1 MSLSKKN
8 IVIAVILIVVA
19 LASFF
24 VLAKT
29 FSDPETLKE
38 TSAALDEKEDVVL
51 KMSIVSLAAASAID
65 LIPGDTGQSV
75 SKRLTDL
82 GGYFILLFAAIYLE
96 KLLITIGGALA
107 FKILVPVGLLLLAG
121 FFVFNS
127 EVLKSVGIKMVSLGL
142 VMFLLVPTSVW
153 VSDAVD
159 KTHKESKQNAIEEF
173 SEETGLAEGAQEE
186 NVEKKE
192 TKKGLTSFFSNSKET
207 LSAAATKVKDLPE
220 KAGTLLNNLVEEIA
234 YYFVSICVIPILVLV
249 LMVVL
254 VKQILGF
261 SSGGAS
267 GAASMIKELKSIKQ
281 ELKGSE
287 E

>member
-1 MSLSKKN
+1 MSISKKN
-8 IVIAVILIVVA
+8 IIIAVVLIVIA
-19 LASFF
+19 LASFS

-38 TSAALDEKEDVVL
+38 TSAALEAKEDTVL

-65 LIPGDTGQSV
+65 LIPGDAGKSV
-75 SKRLTDL
+75 SDRLTDL
-82 GGYFILLFAAIYLE
+82 GGYFVLLFAAIYFE
-96 KLLITIGGALA
+96 KLLITIGGAFA
-107 FKILVPVGLLLLAG
+107 FKILIPIGLLLLAG

-127 EVLKSVGIKMVSLGL
+127 ELLKSVGIKMVSLGL

-153 VSDAVD
+153 VSGAVD
-159 KTHKESKQNAIEEF
+159 KTHEQSKQIAIEEF
-173 SEETGLAEGAQEE
+173 SEETGIADVKQEE
-186 NVEKKE
+186 RAEETK
-192 TKKGLTSFFSNSKET
+192 TKKGLSAFFNNSKET

-220 KAGTLLNNLVEEIA
+220 KASALLNNLVEEIA
-234 YYFVSICVIPILVLV
+234 YYFVSICVIPILVLI

-254 VKQILGF
+254 VKQILGL
-261 SSGGAS
+261 SSGGVS

-281 ELKGSE
+281 ELRSSE

>member
-1 MSLSKKN
+1 MSISKKN
-8 IVIAVILIVVA
+8 IIIAVVLIVIA
-19 LASFF
+19 LASFS

-38 TSAALDEKEDVVL
+38 TSAALEAKEDTVL

-65 LIPGDTGQSV
+65 LIPGDAGKSV
-75 SKRLTDL
+75 SDRLTDL
-82 GGYFILLFAAIYLE
+82 GGYFVLLFAAIYFE
-96 KLLITIGGALA
+96 KLLITIGGAFA
-107 FKILVPVGLLLLAG
+107 FKILIPIGLLLLAG

-127 EVLKSVGIKMVSLGL
+127 ELLKSVGIKMVSLGL

-159 KTHKESKQNAIEEF
+159 KTHEQSKQIAIEEF
-173 SEETGLAEGAQEE
+173 SEETGIAEGTQEE
-186 NVEKKE
+186 KTEETK
-192 TKKGLTSFFSNSKET
+192 TKKGLSAFFNNSKET

-220 KAGTLLNNLVEEIA
+220 KAGDLLNNLVEEIA
-234 YYFVSICVIPILVLV
+234 YYFVSICVIPILVLI
-249 LMVVL
+249 LMAVL
-254 VKQILGF
+254 VKQILGL
-261 SSGGAS
+261 SSGGVS

-281 ELKGSE
+281 ELRSSE

>member
-1 MSLSKKN
+1 MSISKKN
-8 IVIAVILIVVA
+8 IIIAVVLIVIA
-19 LASFF
+19 LASFS

-38 TSAALDEKEDVVL
+38 TSAALEAKEDTVL

-65 LIPGDTGQSV
+65 LIPGDAGKSV
-75 SKRLTDL
+75 SDRLTDL
-82 GGYFILLFAAIYLE
+82 GGYFVLLFAAIYFE
-96 KLLITIGGALA
+96 KLLITIGGAFA
-107 FKILVPVGLLLLAG
+107 FKILIPIGLLLLAG

-127 EVLKSVGIKMVSLGL
+127 ELLKSVGIKMVSLGL

-159 KTHKESKQNAIEEF
+159 KTHEQSKQIAIEEF
-173 SEETGLAEGAQEE
+173 SEETGIADVKQEE
-186 NVEKKE
+186 KAEETK
-192 TKKGLTSFFSNSKET
+192 TKKGLSAFFNNSKET

-220 KAGTLLNNLVEEIA
+220 KAGDLLNNLVEEIA
-234 YYFVSICVIPILVLV
+234 YYFVSICVIPILVLI

-254 VKQILGF
+254 VKQILGL
-261 SSGGAS
+261 SSGGVS

-281 ELKGSE
+281 ELRDSAE
-287 E
+287 

>member
-1 MSLSKKN
+1 MSISKKN
-8 IVIAVILIVVA
+8 IIIAVVLIVIA
-19 LASFF
+19 LASFS

-38 TSAALDEKEDVVL
+38 TSAALEAKEDTVL

-65 LIPGDTGQSV
+65 LIPGDAGKAV
-75 SKRLTDL
+75 SDRLTDL
-82 GGYFILLFAAIYLE
+82 GGYFVLLFAAIYFE
-96 KLLITIGGALA
+96 KLLITIGGAFA
-107 FKILVPVGLLLLAG
+107 FKILIPIGLLLLAG

-127 EVLKSVGIKMVSLGL
+127 ELLKTVGIKMVSLGL

-159 KTHKESKQNAIEEF
+159 KTHEQSKQIAIEEF
-173 SEETGLAEGAQEE
+173 SEETGIADAKQEE
-186 NVEKKE
+186 KAEETK
-192 TKKGLTSFFSNSKET
+192 TKKGLSAFFNNSKET

-220 KAGTLLNNLVEEIA
+220 KAGDLLNNLVEEIA
-234 YYFVSICVIPILVLV
+234 YYFVSICVIPILVLI

-254 VKQILGF
+254 VKQILGL
-261 SSGGAS
+261 SSGGVS

-281 ELKGSE
+281 ELRSSE

>member
-1 MSLSKKN
+1 MSISKKN
-8 IVIAVILIVVA
+8 IIIAVVLIVIA
-19 LASFF
+19 LASFS

-38 TSAALDEKEDVVL
+38 TSAALEAKEDTVL

-65 LIPGDTGQSV
+65 LIPGDAGKAV
-75 SKRLTDL
+75 SDRLTDL
-82 GGYFILLFAAIYLE
+82 GGYFVLLFAAIYFE
-96 KLLITIGGALA
+96 KLLITIGGAFA
-107 FKILVPVGLLLLAG
+107 FKILIPIGLLLLAG

-127 EVLKSVGIKMVSLGL
+127 ELLKSVGIKMVSLGL

-159 KTHKESKQNAIEEF
+159 KTHEQSKQIAIEEF
-173 SEETGLAEGAQEE
+173 SEETGIAEGTQEE
-186 NVEKKE
+186 KTEETK
-192 TKKGLTSFFSNSKET
+192 TKKGLSAFFNNSKET

-220 KAGTLLNNLVEEIA
+220 KAGDLLNNLVEEIA
-234 YYFVSICVIPILVLV
+234 YYFVSICVIPILVLI

-254 VKQILGF
+254 VKQILGL
-261 SSGGAS
+261 SSGGVS

-281 ELKGSE
+281 ELRDSAE
-287 E
+287 